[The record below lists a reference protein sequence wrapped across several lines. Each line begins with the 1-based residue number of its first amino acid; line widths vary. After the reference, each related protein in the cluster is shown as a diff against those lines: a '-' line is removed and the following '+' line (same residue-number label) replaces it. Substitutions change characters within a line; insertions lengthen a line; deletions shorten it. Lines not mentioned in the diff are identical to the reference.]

1 MLERIGR
8 YALWIG
14 VFATVGWWLFSDTYA
29 KYAVSNAASD
39 LRVAFWGDYR
49 EFIMWQ
55 EILTDFERLHPEIS
69 VHIEYITDRYDQKIR
84 QLFVA
89 DAAPDVM
96 LLQDEPFPRYMDSDK
111 LEDLTPYLKT
121 SSATIV
127 DTSYWDTAWRSF
139 GRYEETSD
147 GSTPWR
153 QYGIPTW
160 GGCNLLFYNK
170 SCFDRANVALPDDRT
185 WTIDDFRTLCRQL
198 TRDFDGDGRIDQ
210 FAFQVPNMTYWLPWH
225 WGLGA
230 RVLDEERRL
239 FALTGPEAEVSFQLM
254 QDLMYRDRV
263 APNAG
268 ELTIGQNVA
277 FFTGRLALFSSGPW
291 AMPFLNT
298 TDMDYGVLHIPSGPG
313 GRASRITWDA
323 VTMFKGSKNKKMAWQ
338 LIQHITDLKSQET
351 VARFQRSVPAL
362 KAAQTAFEG
371 ENPRVQVRKFIEA
384 VDQYA
389 RLQPISPHWELMMR
403 AITKNVDLLL
413 HPDPTLRITPQN
425 AIGLILQ
432 EPNLLDNLPPAD
444 RNLADAYLLKLY
456 ASPEM
461 RERGQ

>member
-1 MLERIGR
+1 MLQRICW
-8 YALWIG
+8 YTLWI
-14 VFATVGWWLFSDTYA
+14 VVCISAGWWLFSDTYA
-29 KYAVSNAASD
+29 KYATTDRTSD

-49 EFIMWQ
+49 EFVMWQ
-55 EILTDFERLHPEIS
+55 EILAAFEGVHPGTS
-69 VHIEYITDRYDQKIR
+69 VRIEYITDRYDQKIR

-89 DAAPDVM
+89 DAAPDVI

-111 LEDLTPYLKT
+111 LEDLTPYLNT
-121 SSATIV
+121 TGAV
-127 DTSYWDTAWRSF
+127 VADTAYWDTAWASF
-139 GRYEETSD
+139 GRDETNPD
-147 GSTPWR
+147 GTPIWR

-170 SCFDRANVALPDDRT
+170 ACFDLAGVPLPDDGS
-185 WTIDDFRTLCRQL
+185 WTMDDFRTLCQQL

-210 FAFQVPNMTYWLPWH
+210 FAFQVPTMTYWLPWH

-230 RVLDEERRL
+230 RVLDIERARFDL
-239 FALTGPEAEVSFQLM
+239 IGPKAEASFQLM
-254 QDLMYRDRV
+254 QDLIYRDRV
-263 APNAG
+263 APQAG

-298 TDMDYGVLHIPSGPG
+298 TDMEYGVLHMPTGPG
-313 GRASRITWDA
+313 GRATRITWDA
-323 VTMFKGSKNKKMAWQ
+323 VAMFKGSKNKKMAWR
-338 LIQHITDLKSQET
+338 LIQYITDIKSQEI

-362 KAAQTAFEG
+362 KVAQTAFEQ
-371 ENPRVQVRKFIEA
+371 ENPRIEVGKFIEA

-413 HPDPTLRITPQN
+413 QPDPTLRVTPQET
-425 AIGLILQ
+425 IGLILQ
-432 EPNLLDNLPPAD
+432 EPDLLDNLPPSD
-444 RNLADAYLLKLY
+444 QNLADDYLLKLY
-456 ASPEM
+456 DSPEI
-461 RERGQ
+461 RTSTP